1 MRIGHPA
8 VSQGSKAYILRSTLD
23 PVLIERATLTNK
35 RILEVEAAEAPDDVD
50 GAEPGMRT
58 YGSLIAWN
66 SADQLSTLGILHVVL
81 ALILVSGKIISD
93 SASHVPFHPP
103 FPSASYPSLLPITP
117 LVLLRNRSD
126 VVA

>member
-35 RILEVEAAEAPDDVD
+35 RILEVEAAEVPDDVD
-50 GAEPGMRT
+50 GAEPDMRT

-66 SADQLSTLGILHVVL
+66 SADQLPTLGT
-81 ALILVSGKIISD
+81 ISD
-93 SASHVPFHPP
+93 PNIGPP
-103 FPSASYPSLLPITP
+103 PSFGLS
-117 LVLLRNRSD
+117 RS
-126 VVA
+126 VTRVF

>member
-1 MRIGHPA
+1 MRIGHPV

-23 PVLIERATLTNK
+23 PVLIARTTLTNK

-50 GAEPGMRT
+50 GAEPGMRA

-66 SADQLSTLGILHVVL
+66 SADQLSTLG
-81 ALILVSGKIISD
+81 LILVSGKVISD
-93 SASHVPFHPP
+93 SASVVPFHPP
-103 FPSASYPSLLPITP
+103 FPSTSYPSPLPITP